1 MNIQPMDD
9 RIVLRRLDPIL
20 KSGRIILPEVAR
32 EKQLRCEVVAIGP
45 GERDSDY
52 PMVRKPMQVQPG
64 DVVYIGKYTDTEY
77 EDLVTAQQDDVRVIV
92 GCERDLMEKDRDYA
106 FHFALAGNIRT
117 HNRQLFQ
124 KLADE
129 GCTEIPPVFCPTG
142 NQIET
147 PIQPPKKMRS
157 R

>member
-20 KSGRIILPEVAR
+20 KSGRIFLPEVTQ
-32 EKQLRCEVVAIGP
+32 EKQLRCEVVAVGP
-45 GERDSDY
+45 GERDADY

-92 GCERDLMEKDRDYA
+92 ECKRDLTADDYIYGDA
-106 FHFALAGNIRT
+106 FWNA
-117 HNRQLFQ
+117 
-124 KLADE
+124 K
-129 GCTEIPPVFCPTG
+129 TEIAHTPDLNYKPT
-142 NQIET
+142 NNRIET
-147 PIQPPKKMRS
+147 PIQPPKKLRK
-157 R
+157 